1 MAELHIYDF
10 DGTLFRS
17 PAPPLDW
24 GDSEEAWYGEGSSLD
39 LPYVPEKPGP
49 DFWVKDTVTSAR
61 QSIANPDVLAVC
73 VTGRSSRQVFKYRIP
88 EILRGA
94 GLRFDG
100 IYLNPG
106 TDTVGFKKRVIW
118 TLLQRHPIIDTVHI
132 WEDDIINL
140 REYIR
145 FIQRAGVKVIPH
157 AVRTIKRP
165 AIAKYSNQMG
175 RVARLPTP
183 ESKAWERDEKARAK
197 HVAEAVR
204 AFVPLLETL
213 RPFADQATKAFPGK
227 DKDSLASRART
238 FVKLVK
244 DNPALKTYLD
254 TWIGTDQHHPQA
266 YSWRSTIIYRIR
278 DHLLFPDKFP
288 LRKTLEEVKKQAD
301 KGFEAIVMAMAQAP
315 LRRVLP
321 EELRAFLP
329 KNIVVEV
336 DHDGTIQRVTDR
348 FENEHETLE
357 VKIRTQH
364 QLIRQYNAIVRQVK
378 KDMESGDEMTRMA
391 ALVTAIIM
399 ETGIRPG
406 KEGNHVVKTENG
418 QEVDI
423 ETFGATTL
431 GPQHVRFVRDFAE
444 LEFVGKKGTTNI
456 ATLTNPQVM
465 ALLKTYVEQAKKG
478 GSTMIFITKTGKP
491 FTYKDLARYF
501 RTRFAAFSPTD
512 FRKLKAT
519 ETVLENLRKEQVSLY
534 QRIRAFAKQKTEDL
548 KERVT
553 AEIVRSVQTAYEEA
567 QRALSHE
574 SVEVT
579 IRAYV
584 NPEVV
589 IRFLSQGQIEDNLER
604 AILTGRQRLAFDPD
618 VFIQRALETS
628 KVASDKTLQSIMDEL
643 AVEIG
648 TSTHRASRVAR
659 AWLSRI

>member
-1 MAELHIYDF
+1 MAELHVYDF

-17 PAPPLDW
+17 PAPPPDW
-24 GDSEEAWYGEGSSLD
+24 KGTGAWYNDESSLD
-39 LPYVPEKPGP
+39 RPYVPEKPGP
-49 DFWVKDTVTSAR
+49 DFWIADTVASAR

-73 VTGRSSRQVFKYRIP
+73 VTGRSNRQVFKYRVP
-88 EILRGA
+88 ELLRGA
-94 GLRFDG
+94 GLHFDD

-106 TDTVGFKKRVIW
+106 TDTAGFKKRVIW
-118 TLLQRHPIIDTVHI
+118 MLLQRHPSIDTVQI
-132 WEDDIINL
+132 WEDNLINL
-140 REYIR
+140 REYIQ
-145 FIQRAGVKVIPH
+145 FAQRAGVKAIPH
-157 AVRTIKRP
+157 AVRTTKRP
-165 AIAKYSNQMG
+165 VIAKHSG
-175 RVARLPTP
+175 RVARIPTP
-183 ESKAWERDEKARAK
+183 ESRAWERDKRAKAK
-197 HVAEAVR
+197 HVADAVR

-227 DKDSLASRART
+227 DKESLASRSRT

-244 DNPALKTYLD
+244 DNPTLKTYLD

-301 KGFEAIVMAMAQAP
+301 KGFEAVTMALAQAP

-321 EELRAFLP
+321 EEVRMFLP

-336 DHDGTIQRVTDR
+336 DHDGTIRQVTDR
-348 FENEHETLE
+348 FENEHETLG

-364 QLIRQYNAIVRQVK
+364 QLIRQYNAIVQQVK

-406 KEGNHVVKTENG
+406 KEGNHIVKMENG

-444 LEFVGKKGTTNI
+444 LEFTGKKGTTNI
-456 ATLTNPQVM
+456 ATLTNPQVL
-465 ALLKTYVEQAKKG
+465 ALLKAYVEQAKKG
-478 GSTMIFITKTGKP
+478 GSTMIFITKAGVP
-491 FTYKDLARYF
+491 FTYKDLAHYF
-501 RTRFAAFSPTD
+501 RTKFAAFSPTD

-519 ETVLENLRKEQVSLY
+519 ETVLENLRTEQVSLY
-534 QRIRAFAKQKTEDL
+534 RRIRAFAKQKAKDL

-553 AEIVRSVQTAYEEA
+553 AEVVGSIQTAYENA

-574 SVEVT
+574 SVDVT

-589 IRFLSQGQIEDNLER
+589 LRFLSQGQIEDSLER
-604 AILTGRQRLAFDPD
+604 AILTGKQRLAFDPD
-618 VFIQRALETS
+618 VFVQRALETA
-628 KVASDKTLQSIMDEL
+628 KIASGKTLQNLLDEL
-643 AVEIG
+643 AVETG
-648 TSTHRASRVAR
+648 THTDSASRVAW